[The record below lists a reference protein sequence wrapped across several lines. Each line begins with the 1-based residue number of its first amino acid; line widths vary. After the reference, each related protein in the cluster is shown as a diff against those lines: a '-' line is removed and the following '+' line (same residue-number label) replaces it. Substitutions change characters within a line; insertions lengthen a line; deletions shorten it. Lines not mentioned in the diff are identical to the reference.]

1 MANCIRYKSIAFL
14 FGMAMLFSCQSDLKT
29 IDELT
34 RIDEGPMESV
44 FNVEI
49 VYTDQGH
56 TRMIMNAEQMD
67 RYEGEEPYLE
77 LPKGLH
83 VQFYDTLGN
92 KTSSMSS
99 RYAISYDDPEII
111 EARND
116 VVVIN
121 EAGERLNTEQLI
133 WDQKEEIIYSDKF
146 VKITTEEEVLY
157 GEGFESD
164 ERFDRWKITSPR
176 GTFQAETGRAGE
188 PGRETPPEPVD
199 EDTLREAPGEEVPEV
214 RETPEEE
221 IPEDTLQ
228 EMPEEEIP
236 EDTLQ
241 EMPEEEIPEDT
252 LQEAPVVELS
262 QEDADREG
270 APQEALDHR
279 KVK

>member
-1 MANCIRYKSIAFL
+1 
-14 FGMAMLFSCQSDLKT
+14 MLFSCQSDLQT

-44 FNVEI
+44 FNVEM

-56 TRMIMNAEQMD
+56 TRMILNAEQMD

-77 LPKGLH
+77 LPRGLH
-83 VQFYDTLGN
+83 VQFFDTLGN

-99 RYAISYDDPEII
+99 KYAISYDDPEII
-111 EARND
+111 EAHND

-188 PGRETPPEPVD
+188 RGREAPPEPEDEDTLQEVPVEEVPETEEDTLQEVPVEEIPEPED
-199 EDTLREAPGEEVPEV
+199 EDTLRETPVEELPQ
-214 RETPEEE
+214 
-221 IPEDTLQ
+221 EDT
-228 EMPEEEIP
+228 
-236 EDTLQ
+236 
-241 EMPEEEIPEDT
+241 
-252 LQEAPVVELS
+252 
-262 QEDADREG
+262 DREG
-270 APQEALDHR
+270 APQEALDMDAAA
-279 KVK
+279 